1 MAVVA
6 AATCAALAAPM
17 GYAALAAPTGAESP
31 SARPPG
37 IWVEPKDRETVA
49 FAYLHSPTFRAQF
62 DRARAHP
69 AIAVRLSAVPAPWL
83 DGRSVLGLTRWRE
96 VPQVLRQGPRV
107 QFHGVI
113 VSRARVGPLRE
124 VAARMAHELAHVNEL
139 ARYGD
144 IRNAPGYR
152 VSGSD
157 RKFAETE
164 PALAIGE
171 QVRAEL
177 AAVKLRRLQEFE
189 IAAVLGPTPPNRSDD
204 VLLAEIEEKQGEV
217 AAGSATTLGEEAMNV
232 P

>member
-1 MAVVA
+1 M
-6 AATCAALAAPM
+6 
-17 GYAALAAPTGAESP
+17 
-31 SARPPG
+31 
-37 IWVEPKDRETVA
+37 A
-49 FAYLHSPTFRAQF
+49 FAYLHSATFRAQF

-69 AIAVRLSAVPAPWL
+69 AVAVRLSAVPAQWL
-83 DGRSVLGLTRWRE
+83 DGRSVLGLTRWQE
-96 VPQVLRQGPRV
+96 VPQALRQGPRV
-107 QFHGVI
+107 HFRGVI
-113 VSRARVGPLRE
+113 VSRARVAALRE

-164 PALAIGE
+164 PALAIGD

-177 AAVKLRRLQEFE
+177 AAVQVRRLQEFE
-189 IAAVLGPTPPNRSDD
+189 IAAVLGPTTPDRSDE
-204 VLLAEIEEKQGEV
+204 VLLAEIEEKQRAV
-217 AAGSATTLGEEAMNV
+217 AAGAATALGEEAMNV

>member
-1 MAVVA
+1 MD
-6 AATCAALAAPM
+6 
-17 GYAALAAPTGAESP
+17 
-31 SARPPG
+31 
-37 IWVEPKDRETVA
+37 PKDRETVA

-69 AIAVRLSAVPAPWL
+69 TVAVRLSAVPAQWL
-83 DGRSVLGLTRWRE
+83 DGRSVLGLTRWQE

-107 QFHGVI
+107 RFHGVI

-152 VSGSD
+152 ISGSD

-164 PALAIGE
+164 PALAIGN

-177 AAVKLRRLQEFE
+177 AEVKPRRLQEFE
-189 IAAVLGPTPPNRSDD
+189 ITAILGPTTPNRPDE
-204 VLLAEIEEKQGEV
+204 VLVAEIEERQREV
-217 AAGSATTLGEEAMNV
+217 AAGAATALGEEAMNQ
-232 P
+232 